1 MVGGSPSTWGGRRAT
16 HAPEVAPSPAIAAPA
31 AATSTGSENPSEL
44 EVAANP
50 GTAHVRTG
58 RPKSGSLGRPG
69 TMRYPPPKELLR
81 MEVRIG
87 VVYSPKELTVDI
99 DSSPEQIVAHVE
111 KALAESAHMLWMHD
125 DRGRRIG
132 VPLDK
137 IAYVEIAQDDDGRRV
152 GFGR

>member
-1 MVGGSPSTWGGRRAT
+1 MFAQVLEAGGCIPPGYDALPAT
-16 HAPEVAPSPAIAAPA
+16 EGFA
-31 AATSTGSENPSEL
+31 
-44 EVAANP
+44 
-50 GTAHVRTG
+50 
-58 RPKSGSLGRPG
+58 
-69 TMRYPPPKELLR
+69 R

-87 VVYSPKELTVDI
+87 VVYTAKELTVEI

-137 IAYVEIAQDDDGRRV
+137 IAYVEIAHDDDTRRV

>member
-1 MVGGSPSTWGGRRAT
+1 
-16 HAPEVAPSPAIAAPA
+16 
-31 AATSTGSENPSEL
+31 
-44 EVAANP
+44 
-50 GTAHVRTG
+50 
-58 RPKSGSLGRPG
+58 
-69 TMRYPPPKELLR
+69 

-87 VVYSPKELTVDI
+87 VVYSAKELTVEI

-125 DRGRRIG
+125 DHGRRIG

-137 IAYVEIAQDDDGRRV
+137 IAYVEIAHDDDARRV

>member
-1 MVGGSPSTWGGRRAT
+1 MFARGLEARRPT
-16 HAPEVAPSPAIAAPA
+16 RPGYDAAPA
-31 AATSTGSENPSEL
+31 TEGFA
-44 EVAANP
+44 
-50 GTAHVRTG
+50 
-58 RPKSGSLGRPG
+58 
-69 TMRYPPPKELLR
+69 R

-87 VVYSPKELTVDI
+87 VVYSPKELTVEI

-111 KALAESAHMLWMHD
+111 KALSESAHMLWMHD

-137 IAYVEIAQDDDGRRV
+137 IAYVEIAHDDDARRV

>member
-1 MVGGSPSTWGGRRAT
+1 
-16 HAPEVAPSPAIAAPA
+16 
-31 AATSTGSENPSEL
+31 
-44 EVAANP
+44 
-50 GTAHVRTG
+50 
-58 RPKSGSLGRPG
+58 
-69 TMRYPPPKELLR
+69 MRYPPPKELLR

-132 VPLDK
+132 IPLDK
-137 IAYVEIAQDDDGRRV
+137 IAYVEIAHDDDTRRV

>member
-1 MVGGSPSTWGGRRAT
+1 
-16 HAPEVAPSPAIAAPA
+16 
-31 AATSTGSENPSEL
+31 
-44 EVAANP
+44 
-50 GTAHVRTG
+50 
-58 RPKSGSLGRPG
+58 
-69 TMRYPPPKELLR
+69 MRYPPPEELLR

-137 IAYVEIAQDDDGRRV
+137 IAYVEIAVDDDSRRV

>member
-1 MVGGSPSTWGGRRAT
+1 
-16 HAPEVAPSPAIAAPA
+16 
-31 AATSTGSENPSEL
+31 
-44 EVAANP
+44 
-50 GTAHVRTG
+50 
-58 RPKSGSLGRPG
+58 
-69 TMRYPPPKELLR
+69 MRYPPPKELLR

-137 IAYVEIAQDDDGRRV
+137 IAYVEIAHDDDGRRV

>member
-1 MVGGSPSTWGGRRAT
+1 
-16 HAPEVAPSPAIAAPA
+16 
-31 AATSTGSENPSEL
+31 
-44 EVAANP
+44 
-50 GTAHVRTG
+50 
-58 RPKSGSLGRPG
+58 
-69 TMRYPPPKELLR
+69 MRYPPPKESHAWKS
-81 MEVRIG
+81 G
-87 VVYSPKELTVDI
+87 SASSTPPKELTVEI

-137 IAYVEIAQDDDGRRV
+137 IAYVEIAHDDDARRV

>member
-1 MVGGSPSTWGGRRAT
+1 MRR
-16 HAPEVAPSPAIAAPA
+16 
-31 AATSTGSENPSEL
+31 
-44 EVAANP
+44 
-50 GTAHVRTG
+50 
-58 RPKSGSLGRPG
+58 
-69 TMRYPPPKELLR
+69 PPPEENAR

-87 VVYSPKELTVDI
+87 VVYTAKELTVEI

-111 KALAESAHMLWMHD
+111 KALAESAHLLWMHD

-137 IAYVEIAQDDDGRRV
+137 IAYVEIAQDDENRRV